1 MPRQYAM
8 NRHPRVH
15 TAKNVRQGFGTL
27 VMLPDEGQVVSGIP
41 VSRTGEEHAI
51 PSPTVHTA
59 SGPRTAR

>member
-1 MPRQYAM
+1 M

-15 TAKNVRQGFGTL
+15 QAKNLEQGFGTL
-27 VMLPDEGQVVSGIP
+27 VMLTDEGRLVSGIP
-41 VSRTGEEHAI
+41 VSRTDEEHAI